1 METKQR
7 NNKWD
12 FPFKKDNLNDNKI
25 YKTWY
30 KSWHKYLFLRE
41 YKSEP
46 NFRHI
51 GYKISIK
58 LLLLRFLFPI

>member
-1 METKQR
+1 MKE
-7 NNKWD
+7 
-12 FPFKKDNLNDNKI
+12 NLNDNKI

-30 KSWHKYLFLRE
+30 KSWHKNVFLRE
-41 YKSEP
+41 YKSGP